1 MKIFRRTP
9 YFLKEVPHE
18 FTLKSKQK
26 PPSSFNTFMF
36 IKKGFILATVS
47 NQLLWVHYLY
57 LDIYEG
63 KPDCYKILTLI
74 LKIQHAHCRMSLK
87 KLQTCLLLK
96 KKLPFFWHLF
106 IPSVVYVLRFR
117 KVCETIKFE
126 WNSCRSDC
134 CSVIVKIS
142 FFTVFKGFARTKDC
156 GNFAKGLLK
165 KQANSIITKTD
176 SETKPTTS
184 KT

>member
-1 MKIFRRTP
+1 M
-9 YFLKEVPHE
+9 PHD

-47 NQLLWVHYLY
+47 NQLLWVYYLY

-74 LKIQHAHCRMSLK
+74 LEIQHVHCRMSLK
-87 KLQTCLLLK
+87 KSQTCLLLK

-106 IPSVVYVLRFR
+106 IPSVVYVLCFR
-117 KVCETIKFE
+117 KVRKTIKFE
-126 WNSCRSDC
+126 WNSCLSAC

-142 FFTVFKGFARTKDC
+142 FLTVFKGFARIKDC
-156 GNFAKGLLK
+156 GNFGKGLLK
-165 KQANSIITKTD
+165 KQANSIITETD
-176 SETKPTTS
+176 SEKKPTIS